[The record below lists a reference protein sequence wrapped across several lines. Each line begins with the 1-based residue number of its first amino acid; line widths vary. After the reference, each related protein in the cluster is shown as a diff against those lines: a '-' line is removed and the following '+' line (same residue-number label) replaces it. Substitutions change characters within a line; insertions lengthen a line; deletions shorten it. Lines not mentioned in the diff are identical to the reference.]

1 MPFPRC
7 RSIDLGLPDG
17 WVHRNEEIG
26 ALFVEGYAKVV
37 SATILVGVLNEIS
50 RIETHAFAA

>member
-1 MPFPRC
+1 
-7 RSIDLGLPDG
+7 LPDG
-17 WVHRNEEIG
+17 WVQRNEEIG
-26 ALFVEGYAKVV
+26 ALFVEGCAKVV